1 MKGIVCYLV
10 SSAGALALVTSSP
23 PMGSNEPPYLLN
35 FLHLG
40 AEWMEDAF
48 LEAHIIQ
55 ARLFVRVTF
64 QRDIQIFSISG
75 AGVHPTS

>member
-10 SSAGALALVTSSP
+10 SSAGARALVTSSP
-23 PMGSNEPPYLLN
+23 PMGSNEPPYLVN

-48 LEAHIIQ
+48 LEAHISQ
-55 ARLFVRVTF
+55 ARLFAF
-64 QRDIQIFSISG
+64 QRDIQILSTSG